1 MQTLVTADLEGEVS
15 NSRLQL
21 VRNEHSVELTK
32 MLQGLT
38 SRGFLE
44 QIGLKRGS
52 SYRLPLWASPLASGA
67 SPLAGGASPLTAGT
81 PPLTAGASPL
91 AAGASPVSNPLLLE
105 IARPARE
112 KKKLVPELTKRLI
125 QRLCQNEPLTA
136 EQLGESLDRR
146 KEKLQENFLAQ
157 MVANGELQL
166 RYPDQIT
173 HPEQAYRTN
182 PNWSKS

>member
-1 MQTLVTADLEGEVS
+1 MTFY
-15 NSRLQL
+15 LQQ
-21 VRNEHSVELTK
+21 EL
-32 MLQGLT
+32 
-38 SRGFLE
+38 
-44 QIGLKRGS
+44 
-52 SYRLPLWASPLASGA
+52 PPLA
-67 SPLAGGASPLTAGT
+67 
-81 PPLTAGASPL
+81 AGASPL
-91 AAGASPVSNPLLLE
+91 AVGASPVSNPLLLE

-136 EQLGESLDRR
+136 EQLGELLDRR

-166 RYPDQIT
+166 RYPDQLT
-173 HPEQAYRTN
+173 HLEQAYRTN

>member
-1 MQTLVTADLEGEVS
+1 
-15 NSRLQL
+15 
-21 VRNEHSVELTK
+21 
-32 MLQGLT
+32 
-38 SRGFLE
+38 
-44 QIGLKRGS
+44 
-52 SYRLPLWASPLASGA
+52 
-67 SPLAGGASPLTAGT
+67 
-81 PPLTAGASPL
+81 
-91 AAGASPVSNPLLLE
+91 LLE

-136 EQLGESLDRR
+136 EQLGELLDRR

-166 RYPDQIT
+166 CYPDQLT

-182 PNWSKS
+182 PNRSKS

>member
-1 MQTLVTADLEGEVS
+1 LASEDSASFLVSPL
-15 NSRLQL
+15 LQ
-21 VRNEHSVELTK
+21 EL
-32 MLQGLT
+32 
-38 SRGFLE
+38 
-44 QIGLKRGS
+44 
-52 SYRLPLWASPLASGA
+52 LPLQQELP
-67 SPLAGGASPLTAGT
+67 
-81 PPLTAGASPL
+81 PL

-136 EQLGESLDRR
+136 EQLGELLDRR

-166 RYPDQIT
+166 CYPDQLT

-182 PNWSKS
+182 PNRSKS

>member
-1 MQTLVTADLEGEVS
+1 LTPIEVQTLVTADLEGEVS

-67 SPLAGGASPLTAGT
+67 SPLTAGT
-81 PPLTAGASPL
+81 PPLTAGTSPL

-136 EQLGESLDRR
+136 EQLGELLDRR

-166 RYPDQIT
+166 RYPDQLT